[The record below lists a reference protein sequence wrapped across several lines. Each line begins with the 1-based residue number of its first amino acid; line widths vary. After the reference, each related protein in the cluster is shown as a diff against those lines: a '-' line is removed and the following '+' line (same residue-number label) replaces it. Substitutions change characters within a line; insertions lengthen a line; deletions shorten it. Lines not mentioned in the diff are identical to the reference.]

1 MYVMNKKRDSIVNLS
16 QCSSIYIGP
25 EFEIKAVPNGNSAV
39 YRLGQYE
46 TLIIARAV
54 LNDLFIHVPTN
65 AIYQMPDDKRAL
77 IFSRGMEDEKPE
89 KFAGNGKKTVR
100 RGGS

>member
-1 MYVMNKKRDSIVNLS
+1 MYVMNKKHDSVVNVDS
-16 QCSSIYIGP
+16 CSSVYVSP
-25 EFEIKAVPNGNSAV
+25 ECEIKAVPTGGGNV

-46 TLIIARAV
+46 TFVIAKAV
-54 LNDLFIHVPTN
+54 LNDLFVYSLSGKS
-65 AIYQMPDDKRAL
+65 YQMPDDKRAL
-77 IFSRGMEDEKPE
+77 VLFRGLDEEKPE